1 MDESL
6 GFVDEPRSK
15 TPAADSISRFIY
27 ETMLCQYG
35 ELPKSTWFGDKLLL
49 NEFQSASTV
58 VGLDNSIQLL
68 FELKRLKEHVWHL
81 QT

>member
-1 MDESL
+1 
-6 GFVDEPRSK
+6 
-15 TPAADSISRFIY
+15 
-27 ETMLCQYG
+27 MLCQYG
-35 ELPKSTWFGDKLLL
+35 ELPKSTWFGDKLLA